1 MYVDLHI
8 HSCASDGTLY
18 AEEIIDAC
26 IDKNITLFSVT
37 DHNSIAGNAEIRRI
51 IKLKEISYIP
61 GVEIT
66 STLEG
71 RDFHITVYGFDE
83 TNNELRELLR
93 KYAQDVEENFC
104 NKFIETFSKQIPQ
117 LNLEEFNE
125 YSYDPRRGGI
135 KLLNYLMDKKALKN
149 LDEYFILAGDFISR
163 FRVFSPPYEVIDIAR
178 KAGGYPFL
186 AHPPAYYSCL
196 DHFPEKELDEW
207 SEWGIAGIECYSP
220 YFRERE
226 NEKYIQYCIKND
238 LLISGG
244 SDYHGTFTE
253 RKLGSQQITPD
264 MINLGDIRIINEH
277 ALMSPAQT

>member
-8 HSCASDGTLY
+8 HSCASDGTLT
-18 AEEIIDAC
+18 AEEIIDEC
-26 IDKNITLFSVT
+26 INKNITLFSVT
-37 DHNSIAGNAEIRRI
+37 DHNSIANNAEIRRVI
-51 IKLKEISYIP
+51 EPKDISYIQ

-66 STLEG
+66 STFRG

-83 TNNELRELLR
+83 TNKELKELLR
-93 KYAQDVEENFC
+93 KYTQDVEENFC

-117 LNLEEFNE
+117 LNLEEFNA

-149 LDEYFILAGDFISR
+149 LDEYFLLAEDFISR
-163 FRVFSPPYEVIDIAR
+163 FRIFSLPYEVIDIAR

-186 AHPPAYYSCL
+186 AHPPAYYNCL
-196 DHFPEKELDEW
+196 DRFPEKELDQW
-207 SEWGIAGIECYSP
+207 REWGIAGIECYSP
-220 YFRERE
+220 YFRNGE
-226 NEKYIQYCIKND
+226 NEKYIQYCLKND

-253 RKLGSQQITPD
+253 RKLGSQHITPD
-264 MINLGDIRIINEH
+264 MINLGDIRIINEY
-277 ALMSPAQT
+277 AIMAQV